1 MRCAIVFPGQ
11 GAQYL
16 GMASALAA
24 EESLVAET
32 LRQADEVLDLPL
44 SRLIDAGPAEELSR
58 TSITQP
64 AVLAVSVA
72 MWRLLRQR
80 HPELQAVAAAGHS
93 LGEFSA
99 LVAAGCLDYGDALR
113 LVRLRGQEMQRAV
126 PEGVGAMVALIGL
139 RAAQIEALCALV
151 CEQGVVRAACYNAPT
166 QTVVAGHRRAV
177 ERVVELARAH
187 GCRHAVPLAV
197 SAPFHTPLLEPAGR
211 ALRAA
216 LQEVEI
222 SPPAFPVLHNVDA
235 LPAMDP
241 QEIRR
246 KLVQQV
252 THAVRWQECALGLLE
267 YDPQRVLEVGPGYTL
282 TGLMRRI
289 HRKTPVLALDRSTS
303 WERLHG

>member
-1 MRCAIVFPGQ
+1 MRFAIVFPGQ

-32 LRQADEVLDLPL
+32 LEQADEVLDLPL
-44 SRLIDAGPAEELSR
+44 SRLIDVGPAEELAR
-58 TSITQP
+58 TPITQP

-72 MWRLLRQR
+72 MWRLLKRR
-80 HPELQAVAAAGHS
+80 HPQLQAVAAAGHS

-126 PEGVGAMVALIGL
+126 PEGVGAMYALIGL
-139 RAAQIEALCALV
+139 RSAQVEALCDEV
-151 CEQGVVRAACYNAPT
+151 GERGVARAACYNAPT
-166 QTVVAGHRRAV
+166 QTVVAGHREAV
-177 ERVVELARAH
+177 ERVVQLAQDQ

-197 SAPFHTPLLEPAGR
+197 SAPFHTPLLEPAAR
-211 ALRAA
+211 ALRLA
-216 LQEVEI
+216 LDDVEL

-235 LPAMDP
+235 LPANDP
-241 QEIRR
+241 HEIRR

-252 THAVRWQECALGLLE
+252 THPVRWQECALGLLE
-267 YDPQRVLEVGPGYTL
+267 YGAQRLLEVGPGYTL
-282 TGLMRRI
+282 AGLMRRI
-289 HRKTPVLALDRSTS
+289 RRKTPVLALDRSTS
-303 WERLHG
+303 WEALHG